1 MTDTLPVRM
10 PPLRER
16 RPLAHPAGASAPV
29 PGVIWERI
37 DTDAYAVAVDGR
49 TVGFIDVVGSVF
61 VSLGGHRYDRAVE
74 IAQSLVFE
82 KAVAVLASPG
92 GRGPADRP
100 AGA

>member
-10 PPLRER
+10 PPVRGR
-16 RPLAHPAGASAPV
+16 RPLAHPPGSSTPV

-49 TVGFIDVVGSVF
+49 TVGFIDVVGAVF

-82 KAVAVLASPG
+82 RAVAALVARAVSEP
-92 GRGPADRP
+92 
-100 AGA
+100 